1 MTKKAGG
8 RFSYIKPRE
17 EDESPKQPEP
27 DVAIV
32 TTVGERLTTVP
43 KGEGRMQQDRA
54 QLNIRIPEMLKRR
67 AGAKAM
73 LEGRTLAEVVEEF
86 LRTYTSEPQ

>member
-1 MTKKAGG
+1 MTKKASA

-17 EDESPKQPEP
+17 EDQALNTSEP
-27 DVAIV
+27 NAVK
-32 TTVGERLTTVP
+32 TTDGDELKTVP
-43 KGEGRMQQDRA
+43 KGEGRMNQDRA

-86 LRTYTSEPQ
+86 LRTYAGEPQ

>member
-1 MTKKAGG
+1 MTRKSGG
-8 RFSYIKPRE
+8 RFDYLNTSQNAE
-17 EDESPKQPEP
+17 TPKQPEP
-27 DVAIV
+27 NAVETAEGD
-32 TTVGERLTTVP
+32 ELKTVP
-43 KGEGRMQQDRA
+43 KGEGRMKQERA

-86 LRTYTSEPQ
+86 LRTYAGESQ

>member
-1 MTKKAGG
+1 MTKKIGG
-8 RFSYIKPRE
+8 RFDYLNASQNAE
-17 EDESPKQPEP
+17 NPKQPEP
-27 DVAIV
+27 NAVK
-32 TTVGERLTTVP
+32 TTEGDELKTVP
-43 KGEGRMQQDRA
+43 KGEGRMKQDRA

-86 LRTYTSEPQ
+86 LHAYANEPQ

>member
-1 MTKKAGG
+1 MTKRTGA
-8 RFSYIKPRE
+8 RFGYLNTPANTETQKQTDPDAAQA
-17 EDESPKQPEP
+17 DELK
-27 DVAIV
+27 
-32 TTVGERLTTVP
+32 TVP
-43 KGEGRMQQDRA
+43 KGEGRMKQDRA

-86 LRTYTSEPQ
+86 LHAYTNEPQ